1 MRSNCRLLKI
11 VDDNNID
18 LYSIPMNGELKG
30 LCVDDNIFIKK
41 DIDSSTELKCILAE
55 EIGHYFTSY
64 GNILDLKDI
73 RSKKQ
78 ELRAMGWAYDELIK
92 LDDLVQASKQGFRS
106 AFELADFLDVTEQ
119 FLNEAIAFY
128 KSKYGIYKVIDNY
141 IIYFEPFGVMKMF

>member
-1 MRSNCRLLKI
+1 MRSNCKLTKI

-30 LCVDDNIFIKK
+30 LCVDDNIFLCK
-41 DIDSSTELKCILAE
+41 DIDNETELKCILAE

-64 GNILDLKDI
+64 GNILNLKDI

-78 ELRAMGWAYDELIK
+78 ELRAMNWAYDELIK
-92 LDDLVQASKQGFRS
+92 LDDLIRASKQGIRNS
-106 AFELADFLDVTEQ
+106 YELSEFLDVTEQ

-141 IIYFEPFGVMKMF
+141 IVYFEPFGVMQIL